1 MGEVIAVF
9 IEGGNRQ
16 QVVLIRQ
23 VDDMDQ
29 GNGGG
34 VLDSGIRVEGELLGD
49 KAADVGDVGVQ
60 LQAAHIA
67 TGAPG
72 SNKVDS
78 GMADFST
85 LPPVAMVQVVVEH
98 QTGADAVLQVDI
110 QEVGDFFSAAVHLFT
125 QGAGVTVVDE
135 KGRQAGVLFH
145 LPDNGKVLYPPK
157 IGRVQQNAGG
167 GVQGADAGD
176 AHRQKGTAGALP
188 QGVHTGKED
197 AQQVFGILQL
207 GGALGDAVQDVS
219 GQVPQ
224 HHLVQASFDKDADDF
239 GGAGREGQGCGDA
252 AVGGLPGGGALLLG
266 DNPQLQQLRDD
277 VRHRHFGKVGDFRQ
291 VDAGKPRL
299 GGDKFQ
305 KKQEVFLLQSLDA
318 DTDVAGHG
326 TTSL

>member
-98 QTGADAVLQVDI
+98 RCRT
-110 QEVGDFFSAAVHLFT
+110 S
-125 QGAGVTVVDE
+125 
-135 KGRQAGVLFH
+135 
-145 LPDNGKVLYPPK
+145 
-157 IGRVQQNAGG
+157 GG
-167 GVQGADAGD
+167 
-176 AHRQKGTAGALP
+176 
-188 QGVHTGKED
+188 HTGSWG
-197 AQQVFGILQL
+197 FLFRCRT
-207 GGALGDAVQDVS
+207 
-219 GQVPQ
+219 
-224 HHLVQASFDKDADDF
+224 SFHT
-239 GGAGREGQGCGDA
+239 GR
-252 AVGGLPGGGALLLG
+252 
-266 DNPQLQQLRDD
+266 R
-277 VRHRHFGKVGDFRQ
+277 RYRR
-291 VDAGKPRL
+291 
-299 GGDKFQ
+299 
-305 KKQEVFLLQSLDA
+305 
-318 DTDVAGHG
+318 
-326 TTSL
+326 